1 MNFDVVWKDEADQDL
16 AAAWMKAADPDAVTV
31 AANRIEQILRRD
43 PLGHGESRG
52 GDDRLLFEG
61 PLAVAYRVDAPA
73 RRVLVLSLGLFGRH
87 S

>member
-1 MNFDVVWKDEADQDL
+1 VNFDVVWKEEADEDL
-16 AAAWMKAADPDAVTV
+16 AAAWMKAADPEAVTV
-31 AANRIEQILRRD
+31 AANRVEQILRRD

-61 PLAVAYRVDAPA
+61 PLGVAYRVDAQA
-73 RRVLVLSLGLFGRH
+73 RRVLVLSVGLFGRR